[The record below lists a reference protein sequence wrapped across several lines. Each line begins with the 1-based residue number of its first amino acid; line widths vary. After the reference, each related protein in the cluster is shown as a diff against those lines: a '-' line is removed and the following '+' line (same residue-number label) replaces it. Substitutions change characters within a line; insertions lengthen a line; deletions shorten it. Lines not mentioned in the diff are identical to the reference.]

1 MGPTRCQL
9 RYCRLLSQDI
19 FHIVLWPLS
28 LQLLIASDHDTSQ
41 MAVWSSGMIVAQGAT
56 GLGFNSRNGPIVIS
70 NADLMAEVN
79 KFRRRELNPG
89 LPRDRRKY

>member
-1 MGPTRCQL
+1 MA
-9 RYCRLLSQDI
+9 SVSAAVSI
-19 FHIVLWPLS
+19 FVN
-28 LQLLIASDHDTSQ
+28 DHDVLQ

-56 GLGFNSRNGPIVIS
+56 GPGFNSRNGPIVNS
-70 NADLMAEVN
+70 NADLMAENN